1 MPALKRVKTDYPG
14 VTFIVGTSIRGK
26 PEKIFYIRYRKAGK
40 MIEEKAGRSFQ
51 DNMTPAKAAQIRG
64 ERISGKQLSNT
75 ERREKAAEEKAQE
88 AGKWTIRKLWEGYKE
103 SNPIKGIVTDQ
114 NRFTLH
120 IGPVMGDKQPLELVP
135 LDIDRM
141 RLKLQKGHKAAT
153 VRNTLELFRRIINYG
168 VKKRL
173 ISPLPFKVGMPKVS
187 NLKTEDLSPGQLQA
201 LLKAIDEDVH
211 PLAGPMMKLVLFT
224 GMRRG
229 ELFSLR
235 WKDVDFERGF
245 ISIQEPKGGQDVKI
259 PMNTEA
265 RAILESL
272 PRESEYCFPGRGG
285 ERRVDI
291 TKAVNVIKKTAGLPK
306 NFRALHGLRHT
317 YASMLASSGQVDLY
331 TLQKLLTHKSPLMTQ
346 RYAHLRD
353 QALRQ
358 AANLAGE
365 IVTGAANQNDEQKS
379 ASDNVVPIGR
389 AK

>member
-1 MPALKRVKTDYPG
+1 MPVLKRVKTDYPG
-14 VTFIVGTSIRGK
+14 VTFIIGTSIRGK
-26 PEKIFYIRYRKAGK
+26 SEKIFYIRYRKAGK
-40 MIEEKAGRSFQ
+40 SIEEKAGRQYQ
-51 DNMTPAKAAQIRG
+51 DAMTPAKAAQVRG

-75 ERREKAAEEKAQE
+75 ERREKAAQEKAQK
-88 AGKWTIRKLWEGYKE
+88 AGKWTIKRLWESYKE
-103 SNPIKGIVTDQ
+103 NNSIKGIITDQ
-114 NRFTLH
+114 NRFELH
-120 IGPVMGDKQPLELVP
+120 IEPLMGDKEPLDLVP

-201 LLKAIDEDVH
+201 LLKAIDEDIH
-211 PLAGPMMKLVLFT
+211 PLAGPLMKFVLFT

-229 ELFSLR
+229 EMFSLK
-235 WKDVDFERGF
+235 WKNVDFDRGF
-245 ISIQEPKGGQDVKI
+245 IHIRDPKGVEDQTI
-259 PMNTEA
+259 PLNEAA
-265 RAILESL
+265 RAVLESL

-285 ERRVDI
+285 ERRVDV
-291 TKAVNVIKKTAGLPK
+291 TKAVNAIKKAAGLPK
-306 NFRALHGLRHT
+306 DFRALHGLRHT
-317 YASMLASSGQVDLY
+317 YASMLASSGRVDLY

-365 IVTGAANQNDEQKS
+365 IVTGAMEEKKADVINIDE
-379 ASDNVVPIGR
+379 R
-389 AK
+389 R

>member
-1 MPALKRVKTDYPG
+1 MPALKRFSASYPG
-14 VTFIVGTSIRGK
+14 VTFIMGTSIRGK

-40 MIEEKAGRSFQ
+40 MIEEKAGRAGQ
-51 DNMTPAKAAQIRG
+51 DAMTAAKAAQIRA

-75 ERREKAAEEKAQE
+75 ERREKAAQQKAQK
-88 AGKWTIRKLWEGYKE
+88 AGKWTVKKLWHSYKE
-103 SNPIKGIVTDQ
+103 NNLIKGIVTDQ
-114 NRFTLH
+114 NRFELH
-120 IGPVMGDKQPLELVP
+120 IEPVMGDKEPLELVP

-173 ISPLPFKVGMPKVS
+173 VSPLPFKIGMPKVS

-201 LLKAIDEDVH
+201 LLKAIGEDVH
-211 PLAGPMMKLVLFT
+211 PLAGPMMKFVLFT

-245 ISIQEPKGGQDVKI
+245 ISIREPKGGQDVKI
-259 PMNTEA
+259 PMNAEA

-272 PRESEYCFPGRGG
+272 TRESEYCFPGRGG

-291 TKAVNVIKKTAGLPK
+291 NKAVNAIKKAAGLPK

-331 TLQKLLTHKSPLMTQ
+331 TLQKLLTHRSPLMTQ

-365 IVTGAANQNDEQKS
+365 IVTGATSQKDEQKT
-379 ASDNVVPIGR
+379 ANVVELR
-389 AK
+389 K